1 MLHTLATRGTMGINV
16 LHERNPLF
24 VQLSDGGVR
33 NDYAV
38 RLLNKRGARDF
49 VLDVIG
55 LSDAK
60 VTVAGETRDADGRMV
75 IDVGQDQTREIR
87 MSVEAKAD
95 DIPPAPLDIEIRIT
109 DPATGTS
116 VSKHDHFVPPTR

>member
-1 MLHTLATRGTMGINV
+1 MLYTLATRGTMGINV

-33 NDYAV
+33 NDYTV

-49 VLDVIG
+49 VLDVVG
-55 LSDAK
+55 LPNAK
-60 VTVAGETRDADGRMV
+60 VTVAGESREADGRML

-87 MSVEAKAD
+87 MSIEAKGAD
-95 DIPPAPLDIEIRIT
+95 LPPVPVDIEIRIT

-116 VSKHDHFVPPTR
+116 VSKHDHFVPAPR